1 MELAVPG
8 AAADT
13 TVGGPALTV
22 VAVCWPLPDAVA
34 VVVPATRTAE
44 GVDPGAEAVGSVRLI
59 LAAAQKYWANARVSV
74 GPCALFRASCVGTN
88 KPTLL

>member
-1 MELAVPG
+1 M
-8 AAADT
+8 
-13 TVGGPALTV
+13 
-22 VAVCWPLPDAVA
+22 PLQSWNLPHVLQ
-34 VVVPATRTAE
+34 R
-44 GVDPGAEAVGSVRLI
+44 VDPGAEAVGSVRLI